1 MFLLK
6 KIITPLVYPLSLS
19 LEILLFGLFL
29 LWFTRK
35 QKIGK
40 IVVSIGVFLL
50 TLFSFGI
57 ISSTLL
63 RPLEYKYTPLL
74 SLEDMHHVKWVVVLG
89 GGHISDPQIPITSQL
104 SDASTARLIEGIRL
118 HNMLPESKIILSGGG
133 FDPVPNA
140 KILADVAEA
149 IGVNKQ
155 DLVLESVSK
164 DTKDEAI
171 LIQKIVGKDQF
182 ILVTSASHMLRS
194 MALFKKCG
202 MHPIP
207 APTDYFVKKRQR
219 VSPGIFFPSAGD
231 LYKTERVFHEYLGMV
246 WAKLRGQI

>member
-1 MFLLK
+1 
-6 KIITPLVYPLSLS
+6 
-19 LEILLFGLFL
+19 
-29 LWFTRK
+29 
-35 QKIGK
+35 
-40 IVVSIGVFLL
+40 
-50 TLFSFGI
+50 
-57 ISSTLL
+57 
-63 RPLEYKYTPLL
+63 
-74 SLEDMHHVKWVVVLG
+74 MHHVKWVVVLG
-89 GGHISDPQIPITSQL
+89 GGHTSDPQLPVTNQL

-118 HNMLPESKIILSGGG
+118 HNMLPESKLILSGGG
-133 FDPVPNA
+133 FGPQISQITQILKTGDPVPNA
-140 KILADVAEA
+140 KIMADVAEA

-182 ILVTSASHMLRS
+182 VLVTSASHMPRS

-207 APTDYFVKKRQR
+207 APTDYFVKKHQR
-219 VSPGIFFPSAGD
+219 VSPAMFFPSASD
-231 LYKTERVFHEYLGMV
+231 LYKTERAFHEYLGMV